1 MMGDVFD
8 TIDMPISRLTNG
20 KTIKAT
26 CFGKAATVPPSVRHV
41 VRFSGVCMHFGVHVG
56 ESLLLSWQPLS
67 T

>member
-8 TIDMPISRLTNG
+8 TLDMPISRLTNG

-26 CFGKAATVPPSVRHV
+26 SLTKAATVPPSVCRGARFQGFACV
-41 VRFSGVCMHFGVHVG
+41 PVR
-56 ESLLLSWQPLS
+56 